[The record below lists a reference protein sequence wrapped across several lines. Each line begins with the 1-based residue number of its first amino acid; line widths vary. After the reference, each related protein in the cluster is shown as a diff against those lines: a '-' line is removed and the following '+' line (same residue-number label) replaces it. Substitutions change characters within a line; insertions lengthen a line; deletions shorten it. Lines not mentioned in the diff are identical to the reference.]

1 LPRTTYPQRPDG
13 SRRPAHQFFDVLF
26 RAAASERD
34 CGVEAWHLF
43 AWSEAAAESAPM
55 GPRSKGADELEQARR
70 LFRWEC
76 FQWRGQ
82 GVAALRLSLAE
93 RRHLTGLLE
102 AAGEGIPGTGAS
114 QFADPETD
122 PDPEAPPGTAGDL
135 SAPIR
140 PSRASA
146 PSAPATAPPPDRP
159 LNRDARTVCPCP
171 HP

>member
-1 LPRTTYPQRPDG
+1 MPPWYRTTYPQRPDG

-43 AWSEAAAESAPM
+43 AWSEAAAAAAPM
-55 GPRSKGADELEQARR
+55 GPTSTGADELERARR

-122 PDPEAPPGTAGDL
+122 PDPEAPPGTPGAL
-135 SAPIR
+135 SGPHPSIESLTPQPHPR
-140 PSRASA
+140 PH
-146 PSAPATAPPPDRP
+146 RP
-159 LNRDARTVCPCP
+159 LIAP
-171 HP
+171 